1 MCTYAYE
8 KFGNQSRKIQK
19 KKKKILQAPINLVNG
34 S

>member
-8 KFGNQSRKIQK
+8 KIGNQSRKIK